1 MYFPL
6 YSAYSGYTELN
17 CSLPT
22 TKEYQKKMP
31 QVKAKSN
38 Y

>member
-6 YSAYSGYTELN
+6 YSAYPGNIGLN

-22 TKEYQKKMP
+22 TKECQKKMP
-31 QVKAKSN
+31 QVKAKIS